1 MIKVIASDM
10 DGTLLGDDHRIAP
23 ETRKGFRRN
32 RCNGKRS
39 SGDQK
44 GSKIHHKEQQ

>member
-1 MIKVIASDM
+1 M
-10 DGTLLGDDHRIAP
+10 DEVMVLGDSLNDYSMISMDFG
-23 ETRKGFRRN
+23 TN
-32 RCNGKRS
+32 RCNGKCS